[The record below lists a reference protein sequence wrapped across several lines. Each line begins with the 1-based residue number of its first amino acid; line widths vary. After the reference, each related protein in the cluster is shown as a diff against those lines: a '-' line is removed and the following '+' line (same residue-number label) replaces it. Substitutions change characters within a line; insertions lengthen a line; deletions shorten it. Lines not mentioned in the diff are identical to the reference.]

1 MNFTLSESE
10 SYCGRSSSA
19 ISTGKQIPAIVGE
32 ACHKTGPGPSA
43 ARKLTCRKPS
53 LLTVLVFSQDDI
65 GLGGELD
72 LLQWP
77 RPGIR
82 VTVTQR
88 LLPASPPVGRTRAR
102 PSCRLGGG
110 PT

>member
-53 LLTVLVFSQDDI
+53 LMIRPRGIDYSVKTTSDSGGNLTCCSGPDRESESRSQN
-65 GLGGELD
+65 GYRRRHR
-72 LLQWP
+72 P
-77 RPGIR
+77 SARPG
-82 VTVTQR
+82 
-88 LLPASPPVGRTRAR
+88 
-102 PSCRLGGG
+102 CRLGRV